1 MRNSKSSQPL
11 LLERIFL
18 MLCLACFFVILS
30 TRAIA
35 GSQTIEYPEF
45 AAWARQSGLFA
56 TGGRRFG
63 GGEKHDQDAMIE
75 SRLQRAFAKLDKDSS
90 KSIGRDE
97 FGEFM
102 RDRPMRE
109 IRHMCST
116 FVESSRAEAK
126 SDWFA
131 NTNDDD
137 EYSFWCAARCALL
150 LLIFVFAQSS
160 IQFFS
165 FALRVFSSIKSSGAG
180 TRPTSFP
187 SRSRARAASF

>member
-1 MRNSKSSQPL
+1 MRHLVDSMSGQL
-11 LLERIFL
+11 LLEYFFL
-18 MLCLACFFVILS
+18 MLCRARFVAILS
-30 TRAIA
+30 THTIA

-63 GGEKHDQDAMIE
+63 GGDEKNDQEAMIE
-75 SRLQRAFAKLDKDSS
+75 SRLKRAFAKLDKDSS

-137 EYSFWCAARCALL
+137 EYSFWCA
-150 LLIFVFAQSS
+150 S
-160 IQFFS
+160 
-165 FALRVFSSIKSSGAG
+165 
-180 TRPTSFP
+180 P
-187 SRSRARAASF
+187 